1 MVTNDELFKSLNG
14 LELNISGRKVQISVY
29 GIHDVAGHR
38 WIQLGLENQP
48 MHMLTVHIGGT
59 DGFQR
64 VATSVGA
71 WVADSIRKGAFAN
84 VA

>member
-1 MVTNDELFKSLNG
+1 MVTNNQLFQALDG
-14 LELNISGRKVQISVY
+14 LKVNVSGRSVQISVY
-29 GIHDVAGHR
+29 GIHEEAGQR
-38 WIQLGLENQP
+38 WIQLGLEKHP
-48 MHMLTVHIGGT
+48 MHMLTVHVNGA

-71 WVADSIRKGAFAN
+71 WVADSIRKGSLRD